1 MKQVKSKKWRA
12 TLSYRVDDSEVTNVL
27 KKPSEIDNAIRQGK
41 FSGFLIIF
49 WARDV
54 NLLWQS

>member
-41 FSGFLIIF
+41 FSGFFDHILGKGC
-49 WARDV
+49 
-54 NLLWQS
+54 